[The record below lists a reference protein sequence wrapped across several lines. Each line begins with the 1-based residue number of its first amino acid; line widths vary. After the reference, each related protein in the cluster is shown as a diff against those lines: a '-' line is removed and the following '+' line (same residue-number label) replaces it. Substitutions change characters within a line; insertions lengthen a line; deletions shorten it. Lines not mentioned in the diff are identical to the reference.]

1 MRLFPVFFVGSML
14 LFSALLHPHEKFQE
28 LAYSWSDDLNIASS
42 VQLSH
47 SEGVFFQPLS
57 FPPDQDETGPSAFIH
72 DPPASLVQS
81 YGLLK
86 HQVVGVRGESKG
98 FLTVRHANS
107 TYT

>member
-47 SEGVFFQPLS
+47 NEGVFFQPLS

-86 HQVVGVRGESKG
+86 HQVVGVLGESKG